1 MTVARIAWLRDDPD
15 QSLAAL
21 IARLP
26 AAEQEELDS
35 LRLPA
40 RQRGFV
46 LSRTLLR
53 HLLATHSGLPPEA
66 MQFARAASGRLLL
79 PGKGLWEISL
89 SHGAGFVAAVVA
101 TAPCGVDIERPRA
114 TPVANLAQRYFAPA
128 EAEWLRTRDPATAE
142 RDFFRL
148 WTLKEACAKAL
159 GQGLAD
165 NMARLAFT
173 LATTPPTLLDPGPGL
188 QLWQAPVAEAWLA
201 AAVHSAVPVDWQ
213 CTGLSLAALQER
225 GAMNPDA
232 R

>member
-1 MTVARIAWLRDDPD
+1 MTVARIAWLRDDQE
-15 QSLAAL
+15 QSLADL

-26 AAEQEELDS
+26 VAEQAEMDS

-40 RQRGFV
+40 RQRSFV

-66 MQFARAASGRLLL
+66 MQFARATSGRLLL
-79 PGKGLWEISL
+79 AGNGPWEISL
-89 SHGAGFVAAVVA
+89 SHGAGLVAAMVA
-101 TAPCGVDIERPRA
+101 NAPCGVDIERPRA
-114 TPVANLAQRYFAPA
+114 ARVARVAQRYFAPA
-128 EAEWLRTRDPATAE
+128 EAEWLRTRDAATAE

-173 LATTPPTLLDPGPGL
+173 LGTTPPALLVADQGL

-201 AAVHSAVPVDWQ
+201 AAVRSAGPVDWE
-213 CTGLSLAALQER
+213 CTAVPLTAL
-225 GAMNPDA
+225 
-232 R
+232 